1 MRSLYPARLY
11 RNSPDEHDVPVPVDT
26 TAKLLNRLA
35 NINHATRRAI
45 AGARE
50 AISETPGAPRRC
62 VI

>member
-1 MRSLYPARLY
+1 MCIVCFVK
-11 RNSPDEHDVPVPVDT
+11 SP
-26 TAKLLNRLA
+26 KLLHRLA